1 MSLKWADQLFL
12 IMTQQHSCVTCLEE
26 AGDSG
31 SPTFVPVH
39 PSHETTSFD
48 VSSASVVGDA
58 LENTTSEPPIIIL
71 SRHKRKWYI
80 FDQNSTKQKS
90 KIN

>member
-1 MSLKWADQLFL
+1 MSPKWVDRLSL
-12 IMTQQHSCVTCLEE
+12 IMTQQQSYVTHLEE
-26 AGDSG
+26 AGDGG

-58 LENTTSEPPIIIL
+58 LENNTSEPIYYPIQAQE
-71 SRHKRKWYI
+71 RWYI
-80 FDQNSTKQKS
+80 FDQNSRKQSQK
-90 KIN
+90 